1 MKQNGTPLEE
11 RQVWMRERH
20 QAADLVALPVVS
32 PVDFAEPHF
41 TVAQIA
47 EMWQL
52 SPDSVRRLFMNEPG
66 ILMFGGDATRRGT
79 RRYTT
84 LRIPKSVAERVHRR
98 LRTVG
103 GRRC

>member
-1 MKQNGTPLEE
+1 MKQSGTLLEE
-11 RQVWMRERH
+11 KQAWMRERQH
-20 QAADLVALPVVS
+20 VANPAALPAVS
-32 PVDFAEPHF
+32 PMAFAEPHF
-41 TVAQIA
+41 TIAQIA

-66 ILMFGGDATRRGT
+66 VLVLGAEVTRRGT

-98 LRTVG
+98 LCTVG
-103 GRRC
+103 G